1 MGLWRIVLPS
11 KNEKNSI
18 CSLWEL
24 PWHQTHNRCK
34 LKYSHFQFNA
44 MQMLKESLSS
54 ASRLRSVIVTTR
66 FVLQWNKSRKTDRNP
81 CLSHKTSAQEGSL
94 LFVVSSEKETLS
106 SPQIIPVTFF
116 TATHN
121 TQQIF
126 RFAVIPDVKW
136 RTETIDKG
144 MKRRGEERVRGRG
157 EMGGWQQVWWR
168 LKESNT
174 KLILHFPSFRPC
186 LLR

>member
-1 MGLWRIVLPS
+1 MRSSLTSNTQPLQTQILTLPVQCNADAQKESFVLPQHLVS
-11 KNEKNSI
+11 G
-18 CSLWEL
+18 
-24 PWHQTHNRCK
+24 R
-34 LKYSHFQFNA
+34 
-44 MQMLKESLSS
+44 
-54 ASRLRSVIVTTR
+54 
-66 FVLQWNKSRKTDRNP
+66 WNKSRKTDRNP
-81 CLSHKTSAQEGSL
+81 CLSHKRSAKEGTL

-126 RFAVIPDVKW
+126 PFAVIPDVKW

-144 MKRRGEERVRGRG
+144 MKRRGEERGRGRG